1 MQCAGRWLKSNQ
13 EKTYREKI
21 TAQKKQ
27 VDRSKDDG
35 NWTNAQFL
43 GDDEDIKGV
52 GGVESEDKTW
62 MLDER

>member
-1 MQCAGRWLKSNQ
+1 MRGSLAKIKSNQ
-13 EKTYREKI
+13 KNLPRKDHSAKE
-21 TAQKKQ
+21 A

-35 NWTNAQFL
+35 NWTNGQFL
-43 GDDEDIKGV
+43 GDNEDIKGV